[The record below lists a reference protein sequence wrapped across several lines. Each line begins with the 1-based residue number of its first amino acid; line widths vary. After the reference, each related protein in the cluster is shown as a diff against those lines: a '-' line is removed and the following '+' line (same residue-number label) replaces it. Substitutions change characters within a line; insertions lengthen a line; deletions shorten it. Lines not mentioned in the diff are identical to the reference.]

1 MAPVVET
8 FYCSVR
14 AGLAAQ
20 PAVSDSRQPCEMEL
34 EGSSLVLGID
44 VGTSSVKAVLL
55 EPDAREVL
63 HQETRDTRAGLE
75 SECGAQGKEQDVCQI
90 IRALNDC
97 LAALP
102 RERLRKVS
110 RIGVSG
116 QMHGVLFWRTSQ
128 ACHWI
133 NSENLRVFEPKEVSR
148 LVTWEDGRCTTD
160 FLSSLPQPQS
170 HLNLASGFGCT
181 SVFWYLKHRPE
192 VLQQYD
198 AAGTIQDYVV
208 SMLCGLQKPLMSVQ
222 NAASWGLGDFGFPLH
237 LLPNVLDAGCLAGK
251 TSYEWCGIPQGT
263 EVGVA
268 LGDFQCSVYSSLTES
283 TDAVLN
289 ISTSAQLTFCMPE
302 GFQPEDHPSPAEA
315 VTYFP
320 YFKDRYL
327 AVAASLNGGN
337 VFASFV
343 TTLAQWT
350 AELGLEISD
359 SDIYSRVI
367 NAALSVHDTHLT
379 ISPTLFGERHAPDSR
394 ASVSSLTPANLS
406 LGHVTRALCRGIIEN
421 IYSMLPSHRLKE
433 SGIQQIVGSGGA
445 LARNA
450 ILKQEVERVFP
461 FPVVYGKDVD
471 SAVGAAMVM
480 VEQ

>member
-1 MAPVVET
+1 
-8 FYCSVR
+8 
-14 AGLAAQ
+14 
-20 PAVSDSRQPCEMEL
+20 MEL
-34 EGSSLVLGID
+34 EKKSLVLGID

-55 EPDAREVL
+55 EPVSGEVL
-63 HQETRDTRAGLE
+63 HTESRDTRAGLE
-75 SECGAQGKEQDVCQI
+75 SECGAQGKEQDVCKI
-90 IRALNDC
+90 IRALNDSIT
-97 LAALP
+97 ALP
-102 RERLRKVS
+102 REGLRKVL

-116 QMHGVLFWRTSQ
+116 QMHGVLLWRANQ
-128 ACHWI
+128 GCHWI
-133 NSENLRVFEPKEVSR
+133 NSENLRVFEPKEASQ

-181 SVFWYLKHRPE
+181 TIFWYLKNRPE
-192 VLQQYD
+192 FLQQYD

-222 NAASWGLGDFGFPLH
+222 NAASWGYFNTRAKSWNTDILQEWRFPIS
-237 LLPNVLDAGCLAGK
+237 LLPNVVDAGCVAGR
-251 TSYEWCGIPQGT
+251 TSYEWCGIPQGA

-268 LGDFQCSVYSSLTES
+268 LGDFQCSVYSSLSKS

-289 ISTSAQLTFCMPE
+289 ISTSAQLTFPMPE
-302 GFQPEDHPSPAEA
+302 GFQPEDHPSPAQA

-320 YFKDRYL
+320 YFGDRYL

-343 TTLAQWT
+343 TMLAQWT
-350 AELGLEISD
+350 AELGLETSESNIYPKVIS
-359 SDIYSRVI
+359 
-367 NAALSVHDTHLT
+367 AALSVDDAHLT
-379 ISPTLFGERHAPDSR
+379 ICPTLFGERHSPDSH
-394 ASVSSLTPANLS
+394 ASVSHLTSADLS

-421 IYSMLPSHRLKE
+421 IHSMLPSHQLIE
-433 SGIQQIVGSGGA
+433 SGIQRIIGSGSA

-450 ILKQEVERVFP
+450 ALKQEVERVFP
-461 FPVVYGKDVD
+461 FPIVYGKDVD

-480 VEQ
+480 AS

>member
-222 NAASWGLGDFGFPLH
+222 NAASWGYFNTRTKTWNTDILGDFGFPLH

-283 TDAVLN
+283 TDA
-289 ISTSAQLTFCMPE
+289 
-302 GFQPEDHPSPAEA
+302 
-315 VTYFP
+315 
-320 YFKDRYL
+320 
-327 AVAASLNGGN
+327 
-337 VFASFV
+337 
-343 TTLAQWT
+343 
-350 AELGLEISD
+350 GLEISD

>member
-1 MAPVVET
+1 
-8 FYCSVR
+8 
-14 AGLAAQ
+14 
-20 PAVSDSRQPCEMEL
+20 MEL

-170 HLNLASGFGCT
+170 HLNLASGFGCA
-181 SVFWYLKHRPE
+181 SIFWYLKHRPE
-192 VLQQYD
+192 FLQQYD

-222 NAASWGLGDFGFPLH
+222 NAASWGYFNTRTKTWNTDILREFGFPVH

-283 TDAVLN
+283 TDA
-289 ISTSAQLTFCMPE
+289 
-302 GFQPEDHPSPAEA
+302 
-315 VTYFP
+315 
-320 YFKDRYL
+320 
-327 AVAASLNGGN
+327 
-337 VFASFV
+337 
-343 TTLAQWT
+343 
-350 AELGLEISD
+350 GLEISD
-359 SDIYSRVI
+359 SDIYSRAI

-480 VEQ
+480 I